1 MYEAITYEK
10 LVSEMLDTAL
20 AQTSTRLDTRE
31 GSMLWYG
38 VAPAAVVIQNLYIQ
52 LDWILDQSFADTAA
66 RAYLIRRAAERGLS
80 PYPATPSVIRAEFT
94 PAELEV
100 ALGSRFSMGLL
111 NFIVTEKESAGV
123 YQLTCETPGSGGN
136 LLGEALLP
144 IEYIPG
150 LKTAKATE
158 LLIPGDDEEETEH
171 FRARYIASLRSQSY
185 GGNIAQYKE
194 WVETIDGT
202 GGCKVY
208 PIWNGGG
215 TVKIVVIDSTWKSP
229 SPELIELV
237 QTTLDPIPN
246 QGEGIGLAPIGHT
259 VTVEGV
265 ADRTVNISVLLTF
278 AEGYEWE
285 SVREQAET
293 AVDGYFDELAK
304 EWADSELPLI
314 VRISQIEVRLLGIPG
329 IIDIS
334 GTTIN
339 DAETNLQLGADEIP
353 VRGTINAATD

>member
-1 MYEAITYEK
+1 MYEGITYDK
-10 LVSEMLDTAL
+10 LVQEMLSTAL
-20 AQTSTRLDTRE
+20 AETSTALDTRE

-38 VAPAAVVIQNLYIQ
+38 VAPAAVEIQNLYIQ

-66 RAYLIRRAAERGLS
+66 RTYLIRRAAERGLS
-80 PYPATPSVIRAEFT
+80 PYPATPAVIRAEFT
-94 PAELEV
+94 PASLDV
-100 ALGSRFSMGLL
+100 PIGSRFSMGLV
-111 NFIVTEKESAGV
+111 NFAVTEKESDGV

-215 TVKIVVIDSTWKSP
+215 TVKVVVIDSTWKTP
-229 SPELIELV
+229 SPELVELV

-246 QGEGIGLAPIGHT
+246 QGEGVGLAPIGHT

-265 ADRTVNISVLLTF
+265 AGSTVHIATHLTLG
-278 AEGYEWE
+278 EGYEWE
-285 SVREQAET
+285 SVRQQAET
-293 AVDGYFDELAK
+293 VIDGYFDELAK
-304 EWADSELPLI
+304 GWADSELPLT

-329 IIDIS
+329 IIDVS
-334 GTTIN
+334 GTAIN
-339 DAETNLQLGADEIP
+339 GAETNLQLGANEIP
-353 VRGTINAATD
+353 VRGTIDAATD